1 MLRKGKK
8 TGSWSLQAADYD
20 VDVMS
25 PLYNIII
32 NKFTCFNVSNT
43 ILLAYVTQSTYS
55 CITVQCQ

>member
-20 VDVMS
+20 VDGMS

-32 NKFTCFNVSNT
+32 IEVTYFNFSQYNT
-43 ILLAYVTQSTYS
+43 FSLCNTDHL
-55 CITVQCQ
+55 